1 MNDDIAEA
9 GLSSAWLRLWAESTH
24 EFSMFALSPDGIVM
38 TWNPGGERIQGYQAH
53 EIIGHR
59 FSVFY
64 TETDRDS
71 GVPDAEL
78 QSAIASGRHVTEGWR
93 LRKDGTKFW
102 ANVVMTALRARDGRL
117 LGFGKVVQ
125 DVSDKRAAYV
135 AVMESERSFR
145 LLIQG
150 VTDYAIFMLSSE
162 GRVTSW
168 NSGARRIKGYR
179 ESEIIGS
186 HFSRF
191 YTPEDLAAGVPFRA
205 LETARREGRFEAEG
219 WRVRQDG
226 SRFWAHVIIDAIRE
240 NGEVVGFAKVTRDV
254 TERRRAAEM
263 LEQTQRALFQAQKTE
278 ALGKLTGGVAHDF
291 NNVLQVLRGNLE
303 LLENRH
309 GRDAWSAE
317 RLGNAIDA
325 VDRGA
330 KLASQLLA
338 FGRQQPLAPVVINP
352 ARRLRALDD
361 LLRRA
366 LGETIEIESIVAGGL
381 WNILV
386 DPHQLENVIL
396 NLAINARDAM
406 PDGGKLTLELAN
418 AMLDDEY
425 VSSVPDV
432 SAGQYVMLAVTDTG
446 TGMSP
451 EVMERAFD
459 PFFSTKPEGRGTGL
473 GLSMAYGFV
482 KQSGGHIRLYSE
494 IGEGTTVRIYL
505 PRSTGTAVESEPR
518 IGRSLRHGEE
528 TILVVEDDL
537 QVQSTVVE
545 LLTGLGYS
553 VLKANDAEQALAVVA
568 SGVHIDLL
576 FTDVVMPGAL
586 RSPDMARRAVKILPG
601 LKVLFTSG
609 YTQNAIVHGGRLD
622 PGVELLSKPYSRQQ
636 LAMKVR
642 RVLGDGD
649 SDSKARERGA
659 AESGHESNSRVRLD
673 KKLRVLAVDDDK
685 ASLDALCELLLL
697 LGISAQGAENAAA
710 ALQALQQSDF
720 DILLADLVM
729 PDMSGLEL
737 ARRAA
742 AMHPD
747 LRVIFASGNSPP
759 EAETLPFDWSALR
772 KPYTLA
778 QLKDALQ
785 SASNR
790 QAKRWPG
797 SNNSNRTREASD
809 KPDSADAA
817 SSGEQSGAG
826 NGDVAGDA
834 ATTGK

>member
-1 MNDDIAEA
+1 MNDDTAPA
-9 GLSSAWLRLWAESTH
+9 SGFSSAWLRLWAESTDDY
-24 EFSMFALSPDGIVM
+24 SIFALSPDGVVM

-53 EIIGHR
+53 EIIGQR

-64 TETDRDS
+64 TETDRAS

-78 QSAIASGRHVTEGWR
+78 RAAASSGRHVTEGWR
-93 LRKDGTKFW
+93 QRKDGTMFW
-102 ANVVMTALRARDGRL
+102 ANVVMTALRGSDGQL

-125 DVSDKRAAYV
+125 DVSDKKAAHD
-135 AVMESERSFR
+135 AVLESERSFR
-145 LLIQG
+145 LLVQG
-150 VTDYAIFMLSSE
+150 VTDYAIFMLSPE

-168 NSGARRIKGYR
+168 NSGAGRIKGYS
-179 ESEIIGS
+179 ESEIVGS

-191 YTPEDLAAGVPFRA
+191 YTPEDVEAGVPFRA

-226 SRFWAHVIIDAIRE
+226 SRFWAHVVIDAIRE
-240 NGEVVGFAKVTRDV
+240 NGELVGFAKVTRDI
-254 TERRRAAEM
+254 TERRRAAEL
-263 LEQTQRALFQAQKTE
+263 LEQTQRALFQAQKME

-325 VDRGA
+325 VDRGG

-352 ARRLRALDD
+352 ARQLRALDD

-366 LGETIEIESIVAGGL
+366 LGETIQIESIVAGGL

-418 AMLDDEY
+418 ATLDDEY

-432 SAGQYVMLAVTDTG
+432 SPGQYVMLAVTDTG
-446 TGMSP
+446 TGMTA
-451 EVMERAFD
+451 EVIERAFD

-482 KQSGGHIRLYSE
+482 KQSGGHIKLYSE
-494 IGEGTTVRIYL
+494 VGEGTTVRIYL
-505 PRSTGTAVESEPR
+505 PRSTGTAIEAEPR
-518 IGRSLRHGEE
+518 TGRSLKHGEE

-586 RSPDMARRAVKILPG
+586 RSPDMARQAVQILPG

-636 LAMKVR
+636 LAIKVR
-642 RVLGDGD
+642 RVLGDNE
-649 SDSKARERGA
+649 SDSKAVKHRA
-659 AESGHESNSRVRLD
+659 AASGDDANGRMWRPEE
-673 KKLRVLAVDDDK
+673 LRILAVDDDT

-697 LGISAQGAENAAA
+697 LGIRAQRAENAGVALK
-710 ALQALQQSDF
+710 ALQESAF
-720 DILLADLVM
+720 DVLLADLVM
-729 PDMSGLEL
+729 PEMSGLEL
-737 ARRAA
+737 AHRATA
-742 AMHPD
+742 LHPD
-747 LRVIFASGNSPP
+747 LHVIFASGNG
-759 EAETLPFDWSALR
+759 LPDQEPLASGWSALR

-778 QLKDALQ
+778 QLQDALQ
-785 SASNR
+785 SARNR
-790 QAKRWPG
+790 QAKRQAG
-797 SNNSNRTREASD
+797 SGDSNSAREQSD
-809 KPDSADAA
+809 KPDPA
-817 SSGEQSGAG
+817 
-826 NGDVAGDA
+826 
-834 ATTGK
+834 